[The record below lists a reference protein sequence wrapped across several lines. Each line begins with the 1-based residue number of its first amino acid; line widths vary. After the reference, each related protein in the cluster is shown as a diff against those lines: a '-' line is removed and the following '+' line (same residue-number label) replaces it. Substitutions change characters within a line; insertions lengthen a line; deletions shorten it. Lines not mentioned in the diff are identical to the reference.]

1 MIRLIFFIMN
11 AFCGH
16 SISVCRPK
24 ATSHIIRFRFG
35 QSFLKD
41 HVGNI
46 EKVEFKWLKEEY
58 VEFNTPVRSK
68 FFTEKKKTLNVV
80 LDDLFGETESST
92 VTYRVSFFTLKGK
105 EIYRG
110 NFNIEKQADNSFSMY
125 SVRSRRNID
134 TLNYVYHRYLS
145 AIFQDYRNFSI
156 IPNSNNLIKIR
167 FTKEYKEVLTNYFNN
182 HRGMKEA
189 LESLN
194 ECLSEVDSEEDIPA
208 KINKFFDGR
217 REHVAGLQ
225 KQYSSYEQLYFFC
238 AGVDCELSNL
248 LMDILLLIEK
258 QTDRKIPKSIIPILN
273 RYNIFTD
280 VKEVKVYDIPKTF
293 CNIKNSKIVLKLL
306 PEENMD
312 DFYRKDI
319 WIYNNNVVY
328 VSQDLCKVC
337 RELNWRIE
345 VLNSKYKIGIM
356 RLDI

>member
-1 MIRLIFFIMN
+1 MD

-46 EKVEFKWLKEEY
+46 EKVEFKWLKEEN

-68 FFTEKKKTLNVV
+68 FFTDGKKTLNVV

-105 EIYRG
+105 EIFRG

-156 IPNSNNLIKIR
+156 IPNSKNLIKIR
-167 FTKEYKEVLTNYFNN
+167 FTKEYKEVLTNYFNS

-189 LESLN
+189 LDSLN
-194 ECLSEVDSEEDIPA
+194 ECLSEVKSEEDIPA

-225 KQYSSYEQLYFFC
+225 KQYSSYEQLHCFC
-238 AGVDCELSNL
+238 AGVECELANL
-248 LMDILLLIEK
+248 LMDILLLIEMEAK
-258 QTDRKIPKSIIPILN
+258 RELHYSMVPTLDG
-273 RYNIFTD
+273 YNIFTD
-280 VKEVKVYDIPKTF
+280 VKEVKVFDMPKTF
-293 CNIKNSKIVLKLL
+293 YNVKNSKIELKLL

-312 DFYRKDI
+312 LFKGKDI
-319 WIYNNNVVY
+319 WVYNNNVVY

-337 RELNWRIE
+337 REFNWRIE
-345 VLNSKYKIGIM
+345 VSNSKYKMVLM
-356 RLDI
+356 RLEL